1 MQLYALLIRSGEIA
15 MGRFRLAW
23 LVPGLSLVLVACGG
37 SSSGGSTSPPPPP
50 PPPPPAATP
59 AILEAQVFPL
69 LDFSGLV
76 SLQQAPG
83 DATRWFAVEQDGVIR
98 VFANDQSAAASTVF
112 LDISARVT
120 SGGERGLL
128 GMAFHPNFPA
138 TPYVFVSYTGQ
149 LGGLTSFVSRFSS
162 NDGGLTLDPGSEQV
176 VISIDQDFNNHN
188 GGHVVFGPDGYL
200 YLGLGDGGDGGDPN
214 DRGQDNRYL
223 LGTMIRLDI
232 DGGSPYAIPAG
243 NPFET
248 NPVCP
253 LGVAAG
259 QECPEIYAWGLRN
272 PWRYSFDSQTG
283 VLWLGDVGQ
292 GSWEE
297 IDIITAGGDYGWD
310 DREGAHCFEPATG
323 CIMDSIDPITEYG
336 RALGASVTGGFVY
349 RGSAIPDLVG
359 WYVYGDFVSGRIF
372 GIPADSQTGTGT
384 IELLDTA
391 LSISTFAQDENGELY
406 VIDYGPNSTIHRITD
421 AP

>member
-1 MQLYALLIRSGEIA
+1 MGDTRLSWFVPALALI
-15 MGRFRLAW
+15 LA
-23 LVPGLSLVLVACGG
+23 ACGG
-37 SSSGGSTSPPPPP
+37 SSGSDAPMVPPP

-59 AILEAQVFPL
+59 SILEAQVFPL
-69 LDFSGLV
+69 LSFNGLV

-83 DATRWFAVEQDGVIR
+83 DATRWFAVEQGGVVQ
-98 VFANDQSAAASTVF
+98 VFANNQGATASTVF
-112 LDISARVT
+112 LDITSRVT

-128 GMAFHPNFPA
+128 GIAFHPNFPA
-138 TPYVFVSYTGQ
+138 TPYVYVSYTGES
-149 LGGLTSFVSRFSS
+149 GGLTSFVSRFSS
-162 NDGGLTLDPGSEQV
+162 NDGGQTLDPASEQV
-176 VISIDQDFNNHN
+176 VISVAQARTNHN

-200 YLGLGDGGDGGDPN
+200 YLGLGDGGGSGDP
-214 DRGQDNRYL
+214 DETAQDNQRL
-223 LGTMIRLDI
+223 LGTMIRLDV
-232 DGGSPYAIPAG
+232 DGGAPYAIPAG

-253 LGVAAG
+253 LGFSAT
-259 QECPEIYAWGLRN
+259 QDCPEIYAWGLRN
-272 PWRYSFDSQTG
+272 PWRYSFDSQTD

-297 IDIITAGGDYGWD
+297 IDVITAGGDYGWD
-310 DREGAHCFEPATG
+310 DREGAHCFEPGVG

-336 RALGASVTGGFVY
+336 RSLGASVTGGFVY

-359 WYVYGDFVSGRIF
+359 WYVYADFVSGRIF
-372 GIPADSQTGTGT
+372 GIPADSQTGTET

-406 VIDYGPNSTIHRITD
+406 VIDYAGGSIHRITD

>member
-1 MQLYALLIRSGEIA
+1 MSNL
-15 MGRFRLAW
+15 RLAW
-23 LVPGLSLVLVACGG
+23 FVPGFALVLAACGG
-37 SSSGGSTSPPPPP
+37 SSSYGGNSPPPPPP

-59 AILEAQVFPL
+59 SIDVAQVFPL
-69 LDFSGLV
+69 LTFASLV

-83 DATRWFAVEQDGVIR
+83 DATRWFAVEQGGVIR
-98 VFANDQSAAASTVF
+98 VFANDQSAAASTAF
-112 LDISARVT
+112 LDISTRVT

-128 GMAFHPNFPA
+128 GIAFHPNFPA

-149 LGGLTSFVSRFSS
+149 LSGLTSFVSRFSS
-162 NDGGLTLDPGSEQV
+162 NDGGQTLDPGSEQV

-214 DRGQDNRYL
+214 DRGQDNRRL

-243 NPFET
+243 NPFEA

-253 LGVAAG
+253 LGFSAT
-259 QECPEIYAWGLRN
+259 QDCPEIYAWGLRN
-272 PWRYSFDSQTG
+272 PWRYSFDNQTD

-297 IDIITAGGDYGWD
+297 IDVVTAGGDYGWD
-310 DREGAHCFEPATG
+310 DREGAHCFEPGSG

-336 RALGASVTGGFVY
+336 RSLGASVTGGFVY
-349 RGSAIPDLVG
+349 RGSAVPDLVG

-372 GIPADSQTGTGT
+372 AIPADSQTSTVT
-384 IELLDTA
+384 IELLDTT
-391 LSISTFAQDENGELY
+391 LGISTFAEDENGELY
-406 VIDYGPNSTIHRITD
+406 VIDYGGSSTIHRITD